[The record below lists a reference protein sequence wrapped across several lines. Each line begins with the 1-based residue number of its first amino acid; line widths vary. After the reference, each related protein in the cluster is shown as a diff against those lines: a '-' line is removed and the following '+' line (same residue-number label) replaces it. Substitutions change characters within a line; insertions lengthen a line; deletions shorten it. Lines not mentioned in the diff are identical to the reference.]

1 MLGLDQHILELQSMK
16 KQETQAAQVKDSQP
30 AQSVEA
36 FNQRTVKGTVRV
48 NKLEL
53 PGFVGAQRK

>member
-1 MLGLDQHILELQSMK
+1 MLGLDQHILELQSME
-16 KQETQAAQVKDSQP
+16 KQETHAAQVKDSQP
-30 AQSVEA
+30 AQSVES

>member
-1 MLGLDQHILELQSMK
+1 VLGLDQHILELQSMK

-36 FNQRTVKGTVRV
+36 FNRRTVKGTVRV